1 MAMQEPLRLGI
12 QSHDVMHALLS
23 PLHSANTI
31 VQSKAALTVAATACD
46 AEARTEVSV
55 CITFLLSSGRLLP
68 LHSFETFSSVSPT
81 HRLSPSRCKMLGN
94 ELTSSSQESE

>member
-12 QSHDVMHALLS
+12 QSHDVVHALLS
-23 PLHSANTI
+23 PLQSANTI

-55 CITFLLSSGRLLP
+55 CVTFLLSSGQNLP
-68 LHSFETFSSVSPT
+68 CIHLKHFQVF
-81 HRLSPSRCKMLGN
+81 HCIHPSRCKMLGN
-94 ELTSSSQESE
+94 KLTSCSRESE

>member
-31 VQSKAALTVAATACD
+31 VQSKAALAVAATACD
-46 AEARTEVSV
+46 VEARTEVSV

-68 LHSFETFSSVSPT
+68 LHSFETFSSALP
-81 HRLSPSRCKMLGN
+81 HPSFKSLEMQDVGKQTDLIQPRK
-94 ELTSSSQESE
+94 